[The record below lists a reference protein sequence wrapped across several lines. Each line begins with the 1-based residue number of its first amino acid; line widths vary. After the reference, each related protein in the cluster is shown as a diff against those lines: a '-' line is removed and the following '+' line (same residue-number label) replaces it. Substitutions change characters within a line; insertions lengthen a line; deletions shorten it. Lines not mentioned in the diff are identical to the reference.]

1 MVHNPHFPSGHG
13 LRPAAHRTGCDPPM
27 RLPSDVESAE
37 GFCRAA
43 LPEVSRT
50 FALNIPLLPAPL
62 DLAVTA
68 AYLLCRIA
76 DTLEDE
82 SVASAAERRP
92 LMDEFARLCELPA
105 DWPLAAERFAATAVA
120 ALRPAAPAAEVRLV
134 RGTGRVLETVAA
146 LPSWVRTHVARCV
159 REMTAGMALVLERVE
174 KQGHSS
180 GLVDLNETLTYCYF
194 VAGTVGEMLTGLFAG
209 YSPSVAKHL
218 PELESRAAAFGRAL
232 QLTNILKDIREDRE
246 RGSCWLPR
254 TLMAR
259 HGLTADNLLAHDH
272 RAAALELLD
281 ELLAVAHREVE
292 TSFEYILLL
301 PAEEKGIRLFC
312 LWPLFFAVLTL
323 RELRGNPEVFSGP
336 PVKISRAAVKRVMVF
351 TRALVDRDWALR
363 VAFRTYTAG
372 LPMPAA

>member
-1 MVHNPHFPSGHG
+1 
-13 LRPAAHRTGCDPPM
+13 M
-27 RLPSDVESAE
+27 RLPSDVESAA

-62 DLAVTA
+62 DLAVTV

-82 SVASAAERRP
+82 SVASAADRRP
-92 LMDEFARLCELPA
+92 LMDEFARLCALPS
-105 DWPLAAERFAATAVA
+105 DWAPAAERFALTAVA

-134 RGTGRVLETVAA
+134 RGTSRVLETVSQ
-146 LPSWVRTHVARCV
+146 LPPWVRTHVSRCV
-159 REMTAGMALVLERVE
+159 REMTTGMAQVLERVE
-174 KQGHSS
+174 RQGPAT
-180 GLVDLNETLTYCYF
+180 GLADLNETLTYCYY
-194 VAGTVGEMLTGLFAG
+194 VAGTVGEMLTRLFAG
-209 YSPSVAKHL
+209 YSPGVAARL
-218 PELESRAAAFGRAL
+218 PELEPRASAFGRAL
-232 QLTNILKDIREDRE
+232 QLTNIIKDIREDRE

-259 HGLTADNLLAHDH
+259 HGLTADTLLAHDH

-281 ELLAVAHREVE
+281 ELLAVAHREAE

-301 PAEEKGIRLFC
+301 PSEERGIRLFC

-336 PVKISRAAVKRVMVF
+336 AVKISRAAVKRVMVF
-351 TRALVDRDWALR
+351 TRALADKDWALR
-363 VAFRTYTAG
+363 VAFRTYTSG
-372 LPMPAA
+372 LPLPAV

>member
-1 MVHNPHFPSGHG
+1 
-13 LRPAAHRTGCDPPM
+13 M

-50 FALNIPLLPAPL
+50 FALNIPLLPTPL
-62 DLAVTA
+62 DLAVTV

-82 SVASAAERRP
+82 STASAADRRP
-92 LMDEFARLCELPA
+92 LMDEFARLCTLPP
-105 DWPLAAERFAATAVA
+105 DWPAAVERFSTTAVA
-120 ALRPAAPAAEVRLV
+120 ALRPAAPPSEVRLV
-134 RGTGRVLETVAA
+134 RGTPRVLETVAA

-159 REMTAGMALVLERVE
+159 RDMTTGMAQVLERVE
-174 KQGHSS
+174 RQGRPS
-180 GLVDLNETLTYCYF
+180 GLADLNETLTYCYY

-209 YSPSVAKHL
+209 HSPAVAAHL
-218 PELESRAAAFGRAL
+218 SELEPRAAAFGRAL

-246 RGSCWLPR
+246 RGSCWLPQ

-259 HGLTADNLLAHDH
+259 HGLTADNLLSHDH

-292 TSFEYILLL
+292 TSF
-301 PAEEKGIRLFC
+301 
-312 LWPLFFAVLTL
+312 
-323 RELRGNPEVFSGP
+323 
-336 PVKISRAAVKRVMVF
+336 
-351 TRALVDRDWALR
+351 
-363 VAFRTYTAG
+363 
-372 LPMPAA
+372 

>member
-1 MVHNPHFPSGHG
+1 
-13 LRPAAHRTGCDPPM
+13 M

-50 FALNIPLLPAPL
+50 FALNIPVLPVPL
-62 DLAVTA
+62 DLAVTV

-82 SVASAAERRP
+82 STASAADRRP
-92 LMDEFARLCELPA
+92 LMDEFARLCALPL
-105 DWPLAAERFAATAVA
+105 DWRLAAERFSLTAVA
-120 ALRPAAPAAEVRLV
+120 ALRPAAPPAEVRLV
-134 RGTGRVLETVAA
+134 RGTPQVLETVAG
-146 LPSWVRTHVARCV
+146 LPAWVRTHVARCV
-159 REMTAGMALVLERVE
+159 RDMTAGMAQVLERME
-174 KQGHSS
+174 KRGQPS
-180 GLVDLNETLTYCYF
+180 GLVNLEETLTYCYY

-209 YSPSVAKHL
+209 HSPAVARRL
-218 PELESRAAAFGRAL
+218 AELEPRAAAFGRAL
-232 QLTNILKDIREDRE
+232 QLTNILKDIRDDHQ
-246 RGSCWLPR
+246 RGSCWLPQ
-254 TLMAR
+254 TLLAR
-259 HGLTADNLLAHDH
+259 HGLTVGTLLSHDH
-272 RAAALELLD
+272 RPAALELLD

-323 RELRGNPEVFSGP
+323 RALQGNPEVFSGP

-351 TRALVDRDWALR
+351 TRALVDKDWALR

-372 LPMPAA
+372 LPAPAA

>member
-1 MVHNPHFPSGHG
+1 
-13 LRPAAHRTGCDPPM
+13 M

-50 FALNIPLLPAPL
+50 FALNIPVLPAPL
-62 DLAVTA
+62 DLAVTV

-82 SVASAAERRP
+82 STASAADRRP
-92 LMDEFARLCELPA
+92 LMNEFARLCALPE
-105 DWPLAAERFAATAVA
+105 DWPVAAERFAKSAVA
-120 ALRPAAPAAEVRLV
+120 ALRPAAPPAEVRLV
-134 RGTGRVLETVAA
+134 RGTPRVLETVATMPA
-146 LPSWVRTHVARCV
+146 WVRTHVAKCV
-159 REMTAGMALVLERVE
+159 SEMTSGMAQVLERVE
-174 KQGHSS
+174 KRGGLA

-209 YSPSVAKHL
+209 YSPAVAARVS
-218 PELESRAAAFGRAL
+218 ELAPRAAAFGRAL

-246 RGSCWLPR
+246 RGSCWLPQ

-259 HGLTADNLLAHDH
+259 HGLTADSLLLHDH

-292 TSFEYILLL
+292 TSFQYILLL

-336 PVKISRAAVKRVMVF
+336 PVKISRPAVKRVMVF
-351 TRALVDRDWALR
+351 TRALVDKDWALR

-372 LPMPAA
+372 LPAPAA

>member
-1 MVHNPHFPSGHG
+1 
-13 LRPAAHRTGCDPPM
+13 M

-50 FALNIPLLPAPL
+50 FALNIPVLPAPL
-62 DLAVTA
+62 DLAVTV

-82 SVASAAERRP
+82 STASAADRRP
-92 LMDEFARLCELPA
+92 LMDEFARLCALPS
-105 DWPLAAERFAATAVA
+105 DWPGAAERFSTNAVA
-120 ALRPAAPAAEVRLV
+120 ALRSAAPPAEVRLV
-134 RGTGRVLETVAA
+134 RGTPRVLETVASM
-146 LPSWVRTHVARCV
+146 PVWVRTHVAKCV
-159 REMTAGMALVLERVE
+159 GDMTAGMAQVLERVE
-174 KQGHSS
+174 KQGRAS
-180 GLVDLNETLTYCYF
+180 GLVDLNDTLTYCYY

-209 YSPSVAKHL
+209 YSPAIAARLS
-218 PELESRAAAFGRAL
+218 ELQPRAAAFGRAL
-232 QLTNILKDIREDRE
+232 QLTNILKDIREDYE
-246 RGSCWLPR
+246 RGSCWLPK

-259 HGLTADNLLAHDH
+259 HGLTADSLLAHDQ

-292 TSFEYILLL
+292 TSFQYILLL

-336 PVKISRAAVKRVMVF
+336 TVKISRAAVKRVMVF
-351 TRALVDRDWALR
+351 TRALVDKDWALR

-372 LPMPAA
+372 LPAPAA

>member
-1 MVHNPHFPSGHG
+1 
-13 LRPAAHRTGCDPPM
+13 M

-50 FALNIPLLPAPL
+50 FALNIPVLPAPL
-62 DLAVTA
+62 DLAVTV

-82 SVASAAERRP
+82 STASAAARRP
-92 LMDEFARLCELPA
+92 LMDEFARLCTLPE
-105 DWPLAAERFAATAVA
+105 DWPVAVERFSTTAVA
-120 ALRPAAPAAEVRLV
+120 ALRPAAPPSEVRLV
-134 RGTGRVLETVAA
+134 RGTPRVLETVAA
-146 LPSWVRTHVARCV
+146 LPSWVRTHVAKCV
-159 REMTAGMALVLERVE
+159 RDMTTGMAQVLERVE
-174 KQGHSS
+174 KQGRPA
-180 GLVDLNETLTYCYF
+180 GLVDLNETLTYCYY

-209 YSPSVAKHL
+209 HSPAVAANL
-218 PELESRAAAFGRAL
+218 SELEPRAAAFGRAL

-246 RGSCWLPR
+246 RGSCWLPQ

-259 HGLTADNLLAHDH
+259 HGLTADNLLSHDH

-292 TSFEYILLL
+292 TSFQYILLL

-323 RELRGNPEVFSGP
+323 RQLRGNPDVFSGP
-336 PVKISRAAVKRVMVF
+336 PVKISRPAVKRVMVF
-351 TRALVDRDWALR
+351 TRALVDKNWALR

-372 LPMPAA
+372 LPAPAA

>member
-1 MVHNPHFPSGHG
+1 
-13 LRPAAHRTGCDPPM
+13 M

-62 DLAVTA
+62 DLAVTV

-92 LMDEFARLCELPA
+92 LMDEFARVCALPS
-105 DWPLAAERFAATAVA
+105 DWPLAAERFADTAVA
-120 ALRPAAPAAEVRLV
+120 ALRPAAPSAEVRLV
-134 RGTGRVLETVAA
+134 RGTARVLETVAA

-159 REMTAGMALVLERVE
+159 REMTAGMARVLEGVE
-174 KQGHSS
+174 AQGQPL
-180 GLVDLNETLTYCYF
+180 GLLDLNETLTYCYY
-194 VAGTVGEMLTGLFAG
+194 VAGTVGEMLTGLFSG
-209 YSPSVAKHL
+209 YSPAVAGRF
-218 PELESRAAAFGRAL
+218 PELEPRAAAFGRAL

-259 HGLTADNLLAHDH
+259 HGLTADNLLLHDH

-281 ELLAVAHREVE
+281 ELLAVAHREMEV
-292 TSFEYILLL
+292 SFEYVLLI

-323 RELRGNPEVFSGP
+323 RALRGNPEVFSGP
-336 PVKISRAAVKRVMVF
+336 AVKISRAAVKRVMVF
-351 TRALVDRDWALR
+351 TRALADKDWALR

-372 LPMPAA
+372 LPSPAA